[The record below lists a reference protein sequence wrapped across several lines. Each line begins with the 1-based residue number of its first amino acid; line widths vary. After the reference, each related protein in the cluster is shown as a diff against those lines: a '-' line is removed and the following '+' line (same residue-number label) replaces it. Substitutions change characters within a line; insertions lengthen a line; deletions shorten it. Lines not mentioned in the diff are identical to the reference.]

1 MSTENTPAK
10 SKRIL
15 YFDLLN
21 IAACFSVVA
30 LHCSGTVFF
39 FREDPVWWY
48 SMTMQALFHWA
59 VPVFF
64 MLTGATL
71 LNYRDRYNT
80 KTFFKKRVLR
90 TVIPFFV
97 WSLIMFA
104 FRLFA
109 VHSLEWAGVGDL
121 IHRVLV
127 GDVQNV
133 YWFFYVLFGLY
144 LSIPVLSLLA
154 KPENAR
160 TLWYLMGLW
169 VFFNA
174 VRPLLSRF
182 LLIDLAPGFEV
193 PLANEAVCYCVLGWL
208 LHNNPPPKWV
218 RRVIYVAGALGAVVM
233 IIGTWLLSRSVGK
246 TDMMLAAYDSASDI
260 LLSTAVFLLFQN
272 INWSFL
278 ERPFCLWLIR
288 QASGAS
294 FGVYLFH
301 MIPLDT
307 LTVLWG
313 VNMAS
318 GKFMLF
324 GTIGL
329 YLFCVVFVALCR
341 RVPVLRHLFP

>member
-1 MSTENTPAK
+1 MSTENTSAK
-10 SKRIL
+10 SERVL

-30 LHCSGTVFF
+30 LHCSGTVFN
-39 FREDPVWWY
+39 FREDPVWWC
-48 SMTMQALFHWA
+48 SMVIQALFHWA

-71 LNYRDRYNT
+71 LNYRDRYDT

-90 TVIPFFV
+90 TVIPFLV

-109 VHSLEWAGVGDL
+109 LHSLEWGGVSDL
-121 IHRVLV
+121 IHRILG

-133 YWFFYVLFGLY
+133 YWFFFVLFGLY
-144 LSIPVLSLLA
+144 LCLPVLSLLA
-154 KPENAR
+154 RPENTR
-160 TLWYLMGLW
+160 TLWYLIGLW
-169 VFFNA
+169 VFFDA

-182 LLIDLAPGFEV
+182 LHIDLAPGFEV
-193 PLANEAVCYCVLGWL
+193 PLVNEAVGYCVLGWL
-208 LHNNPPPKWV
+208 LHNNPLPKWA
-218 RRVIYVAGALGAVVM
+218 RRVIYVAGALSVIVMVV
-233 IIGTWLLSRSVGK
+233 GTWSLSHSIGK
-246 TDMMLAAYDSASDI
+246 TDMMLAAYDSTSDI
-260 LLSTAVFLLFQN
+260 LISTAVFLLFQN
-272 INWSFL
+272 INRSFW
-278 ERPFCLWLIR
+278 ERPRCRWLIR

-313 VNMAS
+313 VNMESIA
-318 GKFMLF
+318 FMLL